1 MELVKRDEVKIA
13 LSRFVGNNFDFEKVN
28 GAIEKLA
35 MVENLSTD
43 DKKQA
48 VLAIEEWEKIT
59 TKRIDSKKEELQTV
73 VNLINSTQVEA
84 WQFESKKEKLGKLA
98 IIAGAEATF
107 KKIEDAVNKI
117 IEKKEDQPE
126 KYVFD
131 DEFSRNENLLKQQE
145 SEKEIVVFEIEMRK
159 LEKEYLRLTKEL
171 MKIIKKNAS
180 IKESTLAAEKFIL
193 DASKL
198 SRICRDKSAL
208 AKINVLVSNKE
219 LKESLREMMNF
230 SMENEAF

>member
-1 MELVKRDEVKIA
+1 M
-13 LSRFVGNNFDFEKVN
+13 
-28 GAIEKLA
+28 
-35 MVENLSTD
+35 STD

-73 VNLINSTQVEA
+73 VNLINSTQIEV
-84 WQFESKKEKLGKLA
+84 WQFESKKEKLEKLA

-131 DEFSRNENLLKQQE
+131 DELSRNENLLKQQE